1 MASSLFPGLAI
12 RLPAVNDWAREKAD
26 GLKGGLLERGRQL
39 NPVRERIIGLMEE
52 SQSAQPVIGRI
63 EAMIRRFWA
72 RLGAALDSMLGARSS
87 ERVDVS
93 AVIPAVEREIES
105 RLRKEAGQLIAPNLI
120 DVRLAYETYSR
131 MGSIERDFLRRELRS
146 SIAEFVHN
154 RRYKLASDL
163 IIDLGFDPLK
173 RRLVVTA
180 KFPDEVRNGKS
191 SSRPADAR
199 RGIVTCKISLL
210 SSSVRQPGVL
220 HASLSCGDA
229 AVGLGRSH
237 DNVLVI
243 GDNSVSNFHG
253 SFTIAADGALWLSD
267 VGSSNGTWV
276 NGALVGANNRIE
288 VHDGDRLRFGD
299 VEATLHLSLDQA
311 SPA

>member
-1 MASSLFPGLAI
+1 
-12 RLPAVNDWAREKAD
+12 
-26 GLKGGLLERGRQL
+26 
-39 NPVRERIIGLMEE
+39 MEE
-52 SQSAQPVIGRI
+52 SQPAQPVIGRI
-63 EAMIRRFWA
+63 EGMIRRFWA
-72 RLGAALDSMLGARSS
+72 RIGAALDSMLGGRSSS

-105 RLRKEAGQLIAPNLI
+105 RLRKEGGHLIAPNLI

-131 MGSIERDFLRRELRS
+131 MGNIERDFLRRELRS
-146 SIAEFVHN
+146 SIAEFIHN

-180 KFPDEVRNGKS
+180 KFPDEIRNGKS
-191 SSRPADAR
+191 SSSRPAELRPA
-199 RGIVTCKISLL
+199 IVTCKISLL
-210 SSSVRQPGVL
+210 SSSVRQPGGL
-220 HASLSCGDA
+220 HASLRFGDP

-243 GDNSVSNFHG
+243 GDSSVSNFHG

-276 NGALVGANNRIE
+276 NGAPVGANNRIQ

-299 VEATLHLSLDQA
+299 VEATLHLLLDQT